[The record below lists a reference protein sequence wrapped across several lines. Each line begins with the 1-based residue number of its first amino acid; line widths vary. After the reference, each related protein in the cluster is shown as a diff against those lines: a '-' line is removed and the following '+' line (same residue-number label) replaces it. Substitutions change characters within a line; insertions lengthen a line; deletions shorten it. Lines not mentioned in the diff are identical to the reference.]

1 MDIPHKL
8 IEEDILVVCKD
19 FLKEECS
26 NVPRTEYENIT
37 VEDHSQDLDICK
49 WDTEDCWDNDMEA
62 ALDSGQA

>member
-1 MDIPHKL
+1 MWKDVLREECVDIPHKL

-37 VEDHSQDLDICK
+37 VD
-49 WDTEDCWDNDMEA
+49 DTEDCWDNDMEA
-62 ALDSGQA
+62 TMGHA